1 MIIVQIAT
9 ALAIGAYV
17 VLSKDAQPKRPDAI
31 PRESFQHPADHLDRD
46 GCRELA
52 AIHDY
57 ILLTWISGAL
67 IAHTDCLNW
76 RSRRCGDLRNPTF
89 VDEGTPTCAL
99 DPQEGGEII

>member
-57 ILLTWISGAL
+57 ILLTDVVFEEVAELAVGPK
-67 IAHTDCLNW
+67 HC
-76 RSRRCGDLRNPTF
+76 DL
-89 VDEGTPTCAL
+89 D
-99 DPQEGGEII
+99 